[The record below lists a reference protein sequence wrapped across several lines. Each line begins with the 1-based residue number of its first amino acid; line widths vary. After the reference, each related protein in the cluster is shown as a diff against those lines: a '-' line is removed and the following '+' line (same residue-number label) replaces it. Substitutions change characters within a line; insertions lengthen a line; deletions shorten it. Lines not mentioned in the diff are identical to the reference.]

1 MMDSKSKKAKGA
13 RLDNYVVDYCKQN
26 LDIKTYATK
35 GSGSTNR
42 DKSDVRCPTI
52 NVMFEDKNHQQLSIL
67 NWIDQLEKDENDF
80 NLSVLNFRNPRRSEA
95 EWDVWSVIRFTDL
108 VDLLANKESE
118 IVVEKVDNKQL
129 QWALGSLKQAI
140 NKVLRMIK

>member
-1 MMDSKSKKAKGA
+1 MITASAKKAKGA

-42 DKSDVRCPTI
+42 DKGDVRSPTANI
-52 NVMFEDKNHQQLSIL
+52 IFENKNHKQLSIL
-67 NWIDQLEKDENDF
+67 EWITQLEQEENDY
-80 NLSVLNFRNPRRSEA
+80 NLPVLNFRNPRRSEA

-108 VDLLANKESE
+108 VELLAKKDDV
-118 IVVEKVDNKQL
+118 ITVEKTDNKQL
-129 QWALGSLKQAI
+129 QWALGVLKQAI
-140 NKVLRMIK
+140 NKVLSMLK